1 MGEQALSGRVAVVT
15 GGARGIGR
23 AIVDRLAAA
32 GAQVVVAARD
42 RSAADAVAGE
52 VGEAGGR
59 AFGAVCDVADEESV
73 REFAEQVRS
82 EIGVADVV
90 VANSGIAGPT
100 APLVDISLTD
110 WRECIAVDLDGVFLT
125 FRAFLPPMIERG
137 VGGSL
142 IAISSV
148 TGKRPLPNRTPY
160 AAAKLGVVGLVRTL
174 AHEVGPH
181 GIRVNAVS
189 PGATDG
195 PRLRDVIAGQAAS
208 LGISNDAALA
218 RFVEPSALRRVVTD
232 TNIGDACVFLGSDAA
247 ASITGEDM
255 NVSAGL
261 IMY

>member
-1 MGEQALSGRVAVVT
+1 MGEQVLSGRAAVVT

-42 RSAADAVAGE
+42 RSAADAVAKE

-59 AFGAVCDVADEESV
+59 AVGGVCDVADEVSV
-73 REFAEQVRS
+73 QQFADLVRS
-82 EIGVADVV
+82 EVGVADIVI
-90 VANSGIAGPT
+90 ANSGIAGPT
-100 APLVDISLTD
+100 APLVDISFAD
-110 WRECIAVDLDGVFLT
+110 WRECIGVDLDGVFLT
-125 FRAFLPPMIERG
+125 FRAFLPPLIERG
-137 VGGSL
+137 TGGSL

-174 AHEVGPH
+174 AHEVGSH

-189 PGATDG
+189 PGAVDG
-195 PRLRDVIAGQAAS
+195 TRIREVIAGQAAT
-208 LGISNDAALA
+208 LGISVEAAEA
-218 RFVEPSALRRVVTD
+218 RFVEAAALRRMVD
-232 TNIGDACVFLGSDAA
+232 DAHIGEACVFLGSDAG
-247 ASITGEDM
+247 ASMTGEDL

-261 IMY
+261 HMY

>member
-1 MGEQALSGRVAVVT
+1 MGEQVLSGRAAVVT

-42 RSAADAVAGE
+42 RSAADAVAKE

-59 AFGAVCDVADEESV
+59 AVGGVCDVADEVSV
-73 REFAEQVRS
+73 QQFAEHVRS
-82 EIGVADVV
+82 EVGVADIVI
-90 VANSGIAGPT
+90 ANSGIAGPT
-100 APLVDISLTD
+100 APLVDISFAD
-110 WRECIAVDLDGVFLT
+110 WRECIGVDLDGVFLT
-125 FRAFLPPMIERG
+125 FRAFLPPLIERG
-137 VGGSL
+137 TGGSL

-181 GIRVNAVS
+181 GIRVNAIS
-189 PGATDG
+189 PGAVDG
-195 PRLRDVIAGQAAS
+195 PRIRDVIAGQASA
-208 LGISNDAALA
+208 LGISAEAAQA
-218 RFVEPSALRRVVTD
+218 RFVEASALRSMVSDGHV
-232 TNIGDACVFLGSDAA
+232 GDACVFLGSDAA

-261 IMY
+261 HMY